1 MRLLQSRLTGPNLKR
16 VVDVFGGRIQ
26 DARILWAANTALVMA
41 EDYSWRSNTHL
52 LVMTVFVFTDD
63 ETCLVRYVTG
73 SGRAGLLGLDLGS
86 EASRSNRM
94 VSALLEVCS
103 AEGWTVTAE

>member
-16 VVDVFGGRIQ
+16 VVDLFGSRISE
-26 DARILWAANTALVMA
+26 AGILWAANTALVVA
-41 EDYSWRSNTHL
+41 EDYSWRTNSQML
-52 LVMTVFVFTDD
+52 MLAAFVFTDD

-73 SGRAGLLGLDLGS
+73 GGGTGLLGLDRGS
-86 EASRSNRM
+86 EGSRSDRM
-94 VSALLEVCS
+94 VSALLEVCQ